1 MAKEYSPEVK
11 AAVMAALMDG
21 QSLRQ
26 VEREYGVPKSTVAAW
41 GKEAESAIGG
51 VPTVPDTKRERIGEL
66 LIDLLVAKIE
76 AQIAISQHAKDK
88 VWLLKQD
95 ASALAMFYGVSDD
108 KLIRLLEKF
117 ESVGPNAGTAEGQYR
132 AI

>member
-1 MAKEYSPEVK
+1 MAKEYTPEVK
-11 AAVMAALMDG
+11 AAVMAALMEG
-21 QSLRQ
+21 QSIRQ

-41 GKEAESAIGG
+41 GKEAESVIGG
-51 VPTVPDTKRERIGEL
+51 VPTVPDTKKERIGEL
-66 LIDLLVAKIE
+66 LIELLIAKIE
-76 AQIAISQHAKDK
+76 AQIAISKHATDK

-117 ESVGPNAGTAEGQYR
+117 ESAEPVAGTAQS
-132 AI
+132 